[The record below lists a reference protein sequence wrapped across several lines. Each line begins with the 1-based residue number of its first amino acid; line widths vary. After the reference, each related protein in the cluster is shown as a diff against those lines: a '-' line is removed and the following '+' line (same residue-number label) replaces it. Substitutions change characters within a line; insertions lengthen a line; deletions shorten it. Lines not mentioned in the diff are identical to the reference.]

1 MISQSN
7 EDEQSEEDKQDDQSQ
22 PLIRRGSIRKA
33 GVINKDVAGEQ
44 LQAQEA
50 EDFEDEIRK
59 RYDFIKQSM
68 DYQMNEI
75 VKEID
80 RRRSIGGP
88 KQSPNKLFPKSPQ
101 DNQNI
106 TSEGRGKMNKKETM
120 IIMTKQILNNSQKSS
135 ETSLIEEQTVTQMNK
150 LTPNTPSFCPDEDL
164 FKVNHHSPMKQ
175 SEKSMINRIE
185 ALKFEENEDRA
196 R

>member
-1 MISQSN
+1 
-7 EDEQSEEDKQDDQSQ
+7 
-22 PLIRRGSIRKA
+22 
-33 GVINKDVAGEQ
+33 
-44 LQAQEA
+44 
-50 EDFEDEIRK
+50 
-59 RYDFIKQSM
+59 M

-120 IIMTKQILNNSQKSS
+120 IMMTK
-135 ETSLIEEQTVTQMNK
+135 
-150 LTPNTPSFCPDEDL
+150 
-164 FKVNHHSPMKQ
+164 
-175 SEKSMINRIE
+175 
-185 ALKFEENEDRA
+185 
-196 R
+196 